1 MRAALLQGNIVVNI
15 IEVEHLDV
23 FPNLVDATTSGAIGD
38 TYKNGQFISQEYVK
52 PADENKTQAI
62 ALLKQTDW
70 VELPSVSDP
79 AQSNPYLENQAE
91 FIAWRSQVR
100 AIAINPIDGEIAV
113 LDEMPQE
120 VWKTV

>member
-15 IEVEHLDV
+15 IEVDNLDV
-23 FPNLVDATTSGAIGD
+23 LPNLVDATASGAIGD
-38 TYKNGQFISQEYVK
+38 TYKNGQFISQEYLK
-52 PADENKTQAI
+52 QADENKAQAI

-70 VELPSVSDP
+70 VELPSVADP
-79 AQSNPYLENQAE
+79 LHSNPYLENKAE

-100 AIAINPIDGEIAV
+100 AIAVNPIDGNISIFSEI
-113 LDEMPQE
+113 PQE